1 MIQVP
6 EELELIDRNPL
17 RVCEL
22 AASFLLDWG
31 VVPTVTLNR
40 SYEARVDEAEVRLGF
55 SLPLALRWLLSHI
68 GSEHPVVGRQDPLVS
83 AENLEVDDDGVIAY
97 RMENQNSARWG
108 FRVDGQANSDPPVV
122 WKRAGRAGRWRAYT
136 DRLSIDLL
144 ELTLSES
151 MLISGGN
158 LLHVEGPLD
167 GLGDLEGLLSVDIPS
182 HIFWAIPDGP
192 PVRWYAW
199 RDCII
204 RDDGGAWYWVF
215 GRTRQAVQSFTALI
229 PAEWEHLA
237 D

>member
-55 SLPLALRWLLSHI
+55 FSLPLALRWLFLSHI

-97 RMENQNSARWG
+97 RMEKTKKNSARWG

-167 GLGDLEGLLSVDIPS
+167 GLVTLKGYCRWIFQAIYFFGRFLMGLLLDGMRGVIALFATMVAPGIGFFSV
-182 HIFWAIPDGP
+182 
-192 PVRWYAW
+192 VR
-199 RDCII
+199 
-204 RDDGGAWYWVF
+204 
-215 GRTRQAVQSFTALI
+215 GRRCRVLR
-229 PAEWEHLA
+229 L
-237 D
+237 